1 MNGKL
6 KKDKI
11 DVIHLWRR
19 YNTLHLRQKGGL
31 FSLRQTLYG
40 NPLDEDKL
48 HSAKPGPDERMEH
61 PEISPPMGSVHTPA
75 RTRQSKC
82 IVGTRPRGFL

>member
-11 DVIHLWRR
+11 NVIHLWRR

-48 HSAKPGPDERMEH
+48 HSAKPGTDE
-61 PEISPPMGSVHTPA
+61 
-75 RTRQSKC
+75 
-82 IVGTRPRGFL
+82 

>member
-1 MNGKL
+1 MLDIVGVLNDRMHYTKNNNHWKCMNGKL

-19 YNTLHLRQKGGL
+19 YDTLHLRQKGGL
-31 FSLRQTLYG
+31 FSLRQMLYG

-48 HSAKPGPDERMEH
+48 HSAKPGPEE
-61 PEISPPMGSVHTPA
+61 
-75 RTRQSKC
+75 
-82 IVGTRPRGFL
+82 

>member
-48 HSAKPGPDERMEH
+48 HSAKPGRERPH
-61 PEISPPMGSVHTPA
+61 PCQDAAVKIYSRDAATGIFVTS
-75 RTRQSKC
+75 
-82 IVGTRPRGFL
+82 

>member
-19 YNTLHLRQKGGL
+19 YNTLHLRQKGDL

-40 NPLDEDKL
+40 NPFDENKL
-48 HSAKPGPDERMEH
+48 HSAKPGRGWRLWRHGRPGPCEWVAG
-61 PEISPPMGSVHTPA
+61 GSLT
-75 RTRQSKC
+75 
-82 IVGTRPRGFL
+82 G